1 MKVHVIEA
9 EMYGS
14 IVDVV
19 ANRDKLGRS
28 IAQLAVATG
37 EQVYFHD
44 FKDPVGGAPVV
55 MLECSD
61 AFLAQ
66 VKRLPGYS
74 TSYDVWPDMET
85 ERKPSIQNYFT
96 QAPASAAP
104 PPNKNTPPRKPSA
117 PKP

>member
-9 EMYGS
+9 QMYGS

-19 ANRDKLGRS
+19 ANRDELGRG
-28 IAQLAVATG
+28 IARLAAATG

-44 FKDPVGGAPVV
+44 FKDPVGGAPIV

-61 AFLAQ
+61 AFLEQ
-66 VKRLPGYS
+66 VKKLPGYS
-74 TSYDVWPDMET
+74 KSYDVWADMET

-96 QAPASAAP
+96 QAPASS
-104 PPNKNTPPRKPSA
+104 TPPRKPFA

>member
-19 ANRDKLGRS
+19 SNRDKLGR
-28 IAQLAVATG
+28 AVAGLAAAKG
-37 EQVYFHD
+37 EQVHFHD
-44 FKDPVGGAPVV
+44 FKDPVAGAPVLL
-55 MLECSD
+55 LECSD
-61 AFLAQ
+61 EFLEQ
-66 VKRLPGYS
+66 VKKLPGYA

-85 ERKPSIQNYFT
+85 ERKPSILNYFS
-96 QAPASAAP
+96 QAPAASA
-104 PPNKNTPPRKPSA
+104 PPRKPSA